1 MSIFTNKLK
10 IAAGYLLKENAFYLL
25 LETGDKIVLTRGTD
39 FTNKAKV
46 STSFTNKAK
55 VSTSFTNKS

>member
-1 MSIFTNKLK
+1 MSIFTNKTKLAK
-10 IAAGYLLKENAFYLL
+10 SFLLKEDSDYLL
-25 LETGDKIVLTRGTD
+25 LETGDKIILSRGTQ

-55 VSTSFTNKS
+55 